1 MTMKY
6 TAKNGKLRIYEGNT
20 TTARYLEIIFSGMDL
35 NAPIGA
41 PVVEEQLIL
50 DRLAMGSN
58 AHYIE
63 GSDARLMEPVP
74 VSFGVMVTDITAYDY
89 LMDWIEGNTV
99 NSYTILTTKQD
110 TKRDGTNFNPAFRD
124 SGKKTCNVELAFQ
137 AALAGTDEI
146 VYHWNEVY
154 FDPSQCNLRESP
166 EGSNVTLSGMCYG
179 TISRDTAFSTG
190 GTAV

>member
-6 TAKNGKLRIYEGNT
+6 TAKNGVLRIYDGT
-20 TTARYLEIIFSGMDL
+20 TPVSQAQYLEIIFSGMDL

-58 AHYIE
+58 AHYVE
-63 GSDARLMEPVP
+63 GSDARMMEPVP
-74 VSFGVMVTDITAYDY
+74 VSFGVMVTDVAAHGY
-89 LMDWIEGNTV
+89 LMSWITNALVHAKTV
-99 NSYTILTTKQD
+99 LTTQGD
-110 TKRDGTNFNPAFRD
+110 TKRDGTNANPTFA
-124 SGKKTCNVELAFQ
+124 SSSKKTCNVELAFQ
-137 AALAGTDEI
+137 TSAGTDEV

-166 EGSNVTLSGMCYG
+166 EGGNVTLSGMCYG
-179 TISRDTAFSTG
+179 TIVRDTSFSS